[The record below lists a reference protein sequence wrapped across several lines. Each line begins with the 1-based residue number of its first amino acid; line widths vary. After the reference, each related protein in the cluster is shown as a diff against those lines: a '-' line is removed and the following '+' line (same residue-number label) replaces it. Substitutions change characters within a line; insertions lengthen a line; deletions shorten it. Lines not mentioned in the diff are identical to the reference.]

1 MNKKTL
7 MYILLVLFS
16 SFILIYQ
23 LELSESARI
32 KKNLDDFG
40 KVESFFSSKISQTDI
55 ENIEKKKENYS
66 FTIVNSKEVSNF
78 KMLGKV
84 YMIDNNGDLL
94 SSFILYKYAE
104 KYLICMRNVYMLL

>member
-40 KVESFFSSKISQTDI
+40 KVESFLVQKS
-55 ENIEKKKENYS
+55 
-66 FTIVNSKEVSNF
+66 VR
-78 KMLGKV
+78 L
-84 YMIDNNGDLL
+84 
-94 SSFILYKYAE
+94 ILKT
-104 KYLICMRNVYMLL
+104 